1 MLNPGM
7 ILSNR
12 YEIIELIGTGGMSE
26 VYKAKCHVLNRYVA
40 IKVLKPEFSSDVN
53 FVTKFRIEAQSAAGL
68 SHPNIVNVY
77 DVGEDNG
84 IYYIVMEL
92 VEGITLK
99 EYIQEKGRLKSDE
112 AINISIQ
119 IAQGLEVAHQNHTIH
134 RDIKPQNIIVSK
146 NGGIKVTDFGIARAA
161 SSNTM
166 TANAMGSVHYISPEQ
181 ARGGFSDER
190 SDIYSLGITMYE
202 MVTGHVPFEGE
213 NNVAVALMH
222 IQGEMI
228 SPREYYPDIPTSL
241 EKIILKCTQKKAE
254 RRYLTASALIAD
266 LKRVQANPDI
276 DCVVVTPIVPSSPT
290 VEMTSDEMKAIKEGR
305 QMNEPILEEEDL
317 EPEERPENTPIIP
330 PSKFDNLFDDDDDDD
345 DEYDDVNRQPEDDD
359 DSEIDELD
367 PKLKKIIMISSI
379 AIVIIIAILVAM
391 LISKIAGFKLFSGNK
406 ENTSTNDTA
415 ITTTEATESTEDTSS
430 DITDTS
436 EESTDD
442 VTTTE
447 QATIPM
453 INVVGL
459 YKSAAEEELKKAGFT
474 NYSFDTKKDNEVQEG
489 YVISQSV
496 DEGTAVDPDIEIV
509 VTVSE
514 GKEDKEVPD
523 VRKYSDEQATTLL
536 TEAGFTVTHGFEY
549 DDTVEKNYVISQS
562 PEAGEKQPEGSTV
575 KIIVSNG
582 KKIEEVTVPNLV
594 GKSEEKAAELLKKAG
609 LTGNPSHANSDDV
622 KAGKVISQDIDAD
635 TKVEEG
641 STINYVISDGP
652 EVISYSVKFTGAITN
667 AGYDFEAAGNVT
679 VTVSYTIGD
688 ATYKIYSG
696 AAGEESFP
704 LDISDADPIGGL
716 SDDSGTFTVMIT
728 DSEGQDVTS
737 SFNTSGLSASFTKE

>member
-99 EYIQEKGRLKSDE
+99 EYIQKKGRLLPE
-112 AINISIQ
+112 QAIDFSIQ

-222 IQGEMI
+222 IQGEMV

-276 DCVVVTPIVPSSPT
+276 DCVVVPPVVPNSPT
-290 VEMTSDEMKAIKEGR
+290 VEITSDEMKAIKEGR
-305 QMNEPILEEEDL
+305 QMNEAPVVEET
-317 EPEERPENTPIIP
+317 PSSVVERPDITPIIP
-330 PSKFDNLFDDDDDDD
+330 PSKFDNLFDDDDSYG
-345 DEYDDVNRQPEDDD
+345 DEGMTPEDDD
-359 DSEIDELD
+359 DNEIEELD
-367 PKLKKIIMISSI
+367 PKLKKIIMISSV
-379 AIVIIIAILVAM
+379 AVVIIIAILVAI
-391 LISKIAGFKLFSGNK
+391 LILKITSPGGLGGIFSGNNK
-406 ENTSTNDTA
+406 KTENSSEENSGDPTEDGSTD
-415 ITTTEATESTEDTSS
+415 EDTS
-430 DITDTS
+430 DK
-436 EESTDD
+436 
-442 VTTTE
+442 
-447 QATIPM
+447 ATIPM
-453 INVVGL
+453 VNVVGL
-459 YKSAAEEELKKAGFT
+459 YKTAAEEELKKAGFT
-474 NYSFDTKKDNEVQEG
+474 AYTIETATDDKVEEG

-496 DEGTAVDPDIEIV
+496 DEGTAIPADEKIV
-509 VTVSE
+509 ITISE
-514 GKEDKEVPD
+514 GKEDVEVPD
-523 VRKYSDEQATTLL
+523 VRGYSDDQATTLL
-536 TEAGFTVTHGFEY
+536 TEAGFVVTHGYEY
-549 DDTVEKNYVISQS
+549 DDTVEKNKVISQS
-562 PEAGEKQPEGSTV
+562 PEGKTMQKSGSTV
-575 KIIVSNG
+575 KIIISNG
-582 KKIEEVTVPNLV
+582 KEVEEVEVPNLV
-594 GKSEEKAAELLKKAG
+594 GKSESKAADLLENAG
-609 LTGNPSHANSDDV
+609 LSGKVSHANSDEVKKGQVINQDV
-622 KAGKVISQDIDAD
+622 SAGSS
-635 TKVEEG
+635 VEKG
-641 STINYVISDGP
+641 STVGYVISDGP
-652 EVISYSVKFTGAITN
+652 EKVTYSVKFTGSITN
-667 AGYDFEAAGNVT
+667 SGFDFATFGNVT
-679 VTVSYTIGD
+679 VNVTYTVGD
-688 ATYKIYSG
+688 ATYKLYSG
-696 AAGEESFP
+696 AAGEDSFP
-704 LDISDADPIGGL
+704 LDIGSADPIGGL
-716 SDDSGTFTVMIT
+716 SQNSGTFAVTIT
-728 DSEGQDVTS
+728 DSDGIDVTS
-737 SFNTSGLSASFTKE
+737 SFNTSGLSASFSKE

>member
-99 EYIQEKGRLKSDE
+99 EYIQKKGRLLPE
-112 AINISIQ
+112 QAIDFSIQ

-222 IQGEMI
+222 IQGEMV

-276 DCVVVTPIVPSSPT
+276 DCVVVPPVVPNSPT
-290 VEMTSDEMKAIKEGR
+290 VEITSDEMKAIKEGR
-305 QMNEPILEEEDL
+305 QMNEAPVVEET
-317 EPEERPENTPIIP
+317 PSSVVERPDITPIIP

-345 DEYDDVNRQPEDDD
+345 SYGDEGMTPEDDD
-359 DSEIDELD
+359 DNEIEELD
-367 PKLKKIIMISSI
+367 PKLKKIIMISSV
-379 AIVIIIAILVAM
+379 AVVIIIAILVAI
-391 LISKIAGFKLFSGNK
+391 LILKITSPGGLGGIFSGNNK
-406 ENTSTNDTA
+406 KTENSSEENSGDPTEDGSTD
-415 ITTTEATESTEDTSS
+415 EDTS
-430 DITDTS
+430 DK
-436 EESTDD
+436 
-442 VTTTE
+442 
-447 QATIPM
+447 ATIPM
-453 INVVGL
+453 VNVVGL
-459 YKSAAEEELKKAGFT
+459 YKTAAEEELKKAGFT
-474 NYSFDTKKDNEVQEG
+474 AYTIETATDDKVEEG

-496 DEGTAVDPDIEIV
+496 DEGTAIPADEKIV
-509 VTVSE
+509 ITISE
-514 GKEDKEVPD
+514 GKEDVEVPD
-523 VRKYSDEQATTLL
+523 VRGYSDDQATTLL
-536 TEAGFTVTHGFEY
+536 TEAGFVVTHGYEY
-549 DDTVEKNYVISQS
+549 DDTVEKNKVISQS
-562 PEAGEKQPEGSTV
+562 PEGKTMQKSGSTV
-575 KIIVSNG
+575 KIIISNG
-582 KKIEEVTVPNLV
+582 KEVEEVEVPNLV
-594 GKSEEKAAELLKKAG
+594 GKSESKAADLLENAG
-609 LTGNPSHANSDDV
+609 LSGKVSHANSDEVKKGQVINQDV
-622 KAGKVISQDIDAD
+622 SAGSS
-635 TKVEEG
+635 VEKG
-641 STINYVISDGP
+641 STVGYVISDGP
-652 EVISYSVKFTGAITN
+652 EKVTYSVKFTGSITN
-667 AGYDFEAAGNVT
+667 SGFDFATFGNVT
-679 VTVSYTIGD
+679 VNVTYTVGD
-688 ATYKIYSG
+688 ATYKLYSG
-696 AAGEESFP
+696 AAGEDSFP
-704 LDISDADPIGGL
+704 LDIGSADPIGGL
-716 SDDSGTFTVMIT
+716 SQNSGTFAVTIT
-728 DSEGQDVTS
+728 DSDGIDVTS
-737 SFNTSGLSASFTKE
+737 SFNTSGLSASFSRE

>member
-99 EYIQEKGRLKSDE
+99 EYIQKKGRLLPE
-112 AINISIQ
+112 QAIDFSIQ

-222 IQGEMI
+222 IQGEMV

-276 DCVVVTPIVPSSPT
+276 DCVVVPPVVPNSPT
-290 VEMTSDEMKAIKEGR
+290 VEITSDEMKAIKEGR
-305 QMNEPILEEEDL
+305 QMNEAPVVEEI
-317 EPEERPENTPIIP
+317 PSSVVERPDITPIIP

-345 DEYDDVNRQPEDDD
+345 SYGDEGMTPEDDD
-359 DSEIDELD
+359 DNEIEELD
-367 PKLKKIIMISSI
+367 PKLKKIIMISSV
-379 AIVIIIAILVAM
+379 AVVIIIAILVAI
-391 LISKIAGFKLFSGNK
+391 LILKITSPGGLGGIISGNNK
-406 ENTSTNDTA
+406 KTENSSEENSGDPTEDGSTD
-415 ITTTEATESTEDTSS
+415 EDTS
-430 DITDTS
+430 DK
-436 EESTDD
+436 
-442 VTTTE
+442 
-447 QATIPM
+447 ATIPM
-453 INVVGL
+453 VNVVGL
-459 YKSAAEEELKKAGFT
+459 YKTAAEEELKKAGFT
-474 NYSFDTKKDNEVQEG
+474 AYTIETATDDKVEEG

-496 DEGTAVDPDIEIV
+496 DEGTAIPADEKIV
-509 VTVSE
+509 ITISE
-514 GKEDKEVPD
+514 GKEDVEVPD
-523 VRKYSDEQATTLL
+523 VRGYSDDQATTLL
-536 TEAGFTVTHGFEY
+536 TEAGFVVTHGYEY
-549 DDTVEKNYVISQS
+549 DDTVEKNKVISQS
-562 PEAGEKQPEGSTV
+562 PEGKTMQKSGSTV
-575 KIIVSNG
+575 KIIISNG
-582 KKIEEVTVPNLV
+582 KEVEEVEVPNLL
-594 GKSEEKAAELLKKAG
+594 GKSESKAANLLENAG
-609 LTGNPSHANSDDV
+609 LSGKVSHANSDEV
-622 KAGKVISQDIDAD
+622 KKGQVISQDVSAGSS
-635 TKVEEG
+635 VEKG
-641 STINYVISDGP
+641 STVGYVISDGP
-652 EVISYSVKFTGAITN
+652 EKVTYSVKFTGSITN
-667 AGYDFEAAGNVT
+667 SGFDFATFGNVT
-679 VTVSYTIGD
+679 VNVTYTVGD
-688 ATYKIYSG
+688 ATYKLYSG
-696 AAGEESFP
+696 AAGEDSFP
-704 LDISDADPIGGL
+704 LDIGSADPIGGL
-716 SDDSGTFTVMIT
+716 SQNSGTFAVTIT
-728 DSEGQDVTS
+728 DSDGIDVTS
-737 SFNTSGLSASFTKE
+737 SFNTSGLSASFSKE

>member
-99 EYIQEKGRLKSDE
+99 EYIQKKGRLLPE
-112 AINISIQ
+112 QAIDFSIQ

-222 IQGEMI
+222 IQGEMV

-276 DCVVVTPIVPSSPT
+276 DCVVVPPVVPNSPT
-290 VEMTSDEMKAIKEGR
+290 VEITSDEMKAIKEGR
-305 QMNEPILEEEDL
+305 QMNEAPVVEETL
-317 EPEERPENTPIIP
+317 SSVVERPDITPIIP

-345 DEYDDVNRQPEDDD
+345 SYGDEGMTPEDDD
-359 DSEIDELD
+359 DNEIEELD
-367 PKLKKIIMISSI
+367 PKLKKIIMISSV
-379 AIVIIIAILVAM
+379 AVVIIIAILVAI
-391 LISKIAGFKLFSGNK
+391 LILKITSPGGLGGIFSGNNK
-406 ENTSTNDTA
+406 KTENSSEENSGDPTEDGSTD
-415 ITTTEATESTEDTSS
+415 EDTS
-430 DITDTS
+430 DK
-436 EESTDD
+436 
-442 VTTTE
+442 
-447 QATIPM
+447 ATIPM
-453 INVVGL
+453 VNVVGL
-459 YKSAAEEELKKAGFT
+459 YKTAAEEELKKAGFT
-474 NYSFDTKKDNEVQEG
+474 AYTIETATDDKVEEG

-496 DEGTAVDPDIEIV
+496 DEGTAIPADEKIV
-509 VTVSE
+509 ITISE
-514 GKEDKEVPD
+514 GKEDVEVPD
-523 VRKYSDEQATTLL
+523 VRGYSDDQATTLL
-536 TEAGFTVTHGFEY
+536 TEAGFVVTHGYEY
-549 DDTVEKNYVISQS
+549 DDTVEKNKVISQS
-562 PEAGEKQPEGSTV
+562 PEGKTMQKSGSTV
-575 KIIVSNG
+575 KIIISNG
-582 KKIEEVTVPNLV
+582 KEVEEVEVPNLL
-594 GKSEEKAAELLKKAG
+594 GKSESKAANLLENAG
-609 LTGNPSHANSDDV
+609 LSGKVSHANSDEV
-622 KAGKVISQDIDAD
+622 KKGQVISQDVSAGSS
-635 TKVEEG
+635 VEKG
-641 STINYVISDGP
+641 STVGYVISDGP
-652 EVISYSVKFTGAITN
+652 EKVTYSVKFTGSITN
-667 AGYDFEAAGNVT
+667 SGFDFATFGNVT
-679 VTVSYTIGD
+679 VNVTYTVGD
-688 ATYKIYSG
+688 ATYKLYSG
-696 AAGEESFP
+696 AAGEDSFP
-704 LDISDADPIGGL
+704 LDIGSADPIGGL
-716 SDDSGTFTVMIT
+716 SQNSGTFAVTIT
-728 DSEGQDVTS
+728 DSDGIDVTS
-737 SFNTSGLSASFTKE
+737 SFNTSGLSASFSKE

>member
-99 EYIQEKGRLKSDE
+99 EYIQKKGRLLPE
-112 AINISIQ
+112 QAIDFSIQ

-146 NGGIKVTDFGIARAA
+146 KGGIKVTDFGIARAA

-222 IQGEMI
+222 IQGEMV

-276 DCVVVTPIVPSSPT
+276 DCVVVPPVVPNSPT
-290 VEMTSDEMKAIKEGR
+290 VEITSDEMKAIKEGR
-305 QMNEPILEEEDL
+305 QMNEAPVVEET
-317 EPEERPENTPIIP
+317 PSSVVERPDITPIIP

-345 DEYDDVNRQPEDDD
+345 SYGDEGMTPEDDD
-359 DSEIDELD
+359 DNEIEELD
-367 PKLKKIIMISSI
+367 PKLKKIIMISSV
-379 AIVIIIAILVAM
+379 AVVIIIAILVAI
-391 LISKIAGFKLFSGNK
+391 LILKITSPGGLGGIFSGNNK
-406 ENTSTNDTA
+406 KTENSSEENSGDPTEDGSTD
-415 ITTTEATESTEDTSS
+415 EDTS
-430 DITDTS
+430 DK
-436 EESTDD
+436 
-442 VTTTE
+442 
-447 QATIPM
+447 ATIPM
-453 INVVGL
+453 VNVVGL
-459 YKSAAEEELKKAGFT
+459 YKTAAEEELKKAGFT
-474 NYSFDTKKDNEVQEG
+474 AYTIETATDDKVEEG

-496 DEGTAVDPDIEIV
+496 DEGTAIPADEKIV
-509 VTVSE
+509 ITISE
-514 GKEDKEVPD
+514 GKEDVEVPD
-523 VRKYSDEQATTLL
+523 VRGYSDDQATTLL
-536 TEAGFTVTHGFEY
+536 TEAGFVVTHGYEY
-549 DDTVEKNYVISQS
+549 DDTVEKNKVISQS
-562 PEAGEKQPEGSTV
+562 PEGKTMQKSGSTV
-575 KIIVSNG
+575 KIIISNG
-582 KKIEEVTVPNLV
+582 KEVEEVEVPNLL
-594 GKSEEKAAELLKKAG
+594 GKSESKAANLLENAG
-609 LTGNPSHANSDDV
+609 LSGKVSHANSDEV
-622 KAGKVISQDIDAD
+622 KKGQVISQDVSAGSS
-635 TKVEEG
+635 VEKG
-641 STINYVISDGP
+641 STVGYVISDGP
-652 EVISYSVKFTGAITN
+652 EKVTYSVKFTGSITN
-667 AGYDFEAAGNVT
+667 SGFDFATFGNVT
-679 VTVSYTIGD
+679 VNVTYTVGD
-688 ATYKIYSG
+688 ATYKLYSG
-696 AAGEESFP
+696 AAGEDSFP
-704 LDISDADPIGGL
+704 LDIGSADPIGGL
-716 SDDSGTFTVMIT
+716 SQNSGTFAVTIT
-728 DSEGQDVTS
+728 DSDGIDVTS
-737 SFNTSGLSASFTKE
+737 SFNTSGLSASFSKE

>member
-99 EYIQEKGRLKSDE
+99 EYIQKKGRLLPE
-112 AINISIQ
+112 QAIDFSIQ

-222 IQGEMI
+222 IQGEMV

-276 DCVVVTPIVPSSPT
+276 DCVVVPPVVPNSPT
-290 VEMTSDEMKAIKEGR
+290 VEITSDEMKAIKEGR
-305 QMNEPILEEEDL
+305 QMNEAPVVEET
-317 EPEERPENTPIIP
+317 PSSVVERPDITPIIP

-345 DEYDDVNRQPEDDD
+345 SYGDEGMAPEDDD
-359 DSEIDELD
+359 DNEIEELD
-367 PKLKKIIMISSI
+367 PKLKKIIMISSV
-379 AIVIIIAILVAM
+379 AVVIIIAILVAI
-391 LISKIAGFKLFSGNK
+391 LILKITSPGGLGGIFSGNNK
-406 ENTSTNDTA
+406 KTENSSEENSGD
-415 ITTTEATESTEDTSS
+415 STEDGST
-430 DITDTS
+430 DEDTS
-436 EESTDD
+436 DK
-442 VTTTE
+442 
-447 QATIPM
+447 ATIPM
-453 INVVGL
+453 VNVVGL
-459 YKSAAEEELKKAGFT
+459 YKTAAEEELKKAGFT
-474 NYSFDTKKDNEVQEG
+474 AYTIEMATDDKVEEG

-496 DEGTAVDPDIEIV
+496 DEGTAIPADEKIV
-509 VTVSE
+509 ITVSE
-514 GKEDKEVPD
+514 GKEDVEVPN
-523 VRKYSDEQATTLL
+523 VTGYSDDQATTLL
-536 TEAGFTVTHGFEY
+536 TEAGFVVTHGYEY
-549 DDTVEKNYVISQS
+549 DDTVEKNKVISQS
-562 PEAGEKQPEGSTV
+562 PEGKTMQKSGSTV
-575 KIIVSNG
+575 KIIISNG
-582 KKIEEVTVPNLV
+582 KEVEEVEVPNLV
-594 GKSEEKAAELLKKAG
+594 GKSESKAAELLEKAG
-609 LTGNPSHANSDDV
+609 LSGKVSHANSDEV
-622 KAGKVISQDIDAD
+622 KKGQVISQDVSAGSS
-635 TKVEEG
+635 VEKG
-641 STINYVISDGP
+641 STVGYVISDGP
-652 EVISYSVKFTGAITN
+652 EKVTYSVKFTGSITN
-667 AGYDFEAAGNVT
+667 SGFDFATFGNVT
-679 VTVSYTIGD
+679 VNVTYTVGD
-688 ATYKIYSG
+688 ATYKLYSG
-696 AAGEESFP
+696 AAGEDSFP
-704 LDISDADPIGGL
+704 LDIGSADPIGGL
-716 SDDSGTFTVMIT
+716 SQNSGTFAVTIT
-728 DSEGQDVTS
+728 DSDGIDVTS
-737 SFNTSGLSASFTKE
+737 SFNTSGLSASFSKE

>member
-99 EYIQEKGRLKSDE
+99 EYIQKKGRLLPE
-112 AINISIQ
+112 QAIDFSIQ

-222 IQGEMI
+222 IQGEMV

-276 DCVVVTPIVPSSPT
+276 DCVVVPPVVPNSPT
-290 VEMTSDEMKAIKEGR
+290 VEITSDEMKAIKEGR
-305 QMNEPILEEEDL
+305 QMNEAPVVEET
-317 EPEERPENTPIIP
+317 PSSVVERPDITPIIP

-345 DEYDDVNRQPEDDD
+345 SYGDEGMTPEDDD
-359 DSEIDELD
+359 DNEIEELD
-367 PKLKKIIMISSI
+367 PKLKKIIMISSV
-379 AIVIIIAILVAM
+379 AVVIIIAILVAI
-391 LISKIAGFKLFSGNK
+391 LILKITSPGGLGGIFSGNNK
-406 ENTSTNDTA
+406 KTENSSEENSGDPTEDGSTD
-415 ITTTEATESTEDTSS
+415 EDTS
-430 DITDTS
+430 DK
-436 EESTDD
+436 
-442 VTTTE
+442 
-447 QATIPM
+447 ATIPM
-453 INVVGL
+453 VNVVGL
-459 YKSAAEEELKKAGFT
+459 YKTAAEEELKKAGFT
-474 NYSFDTKKDNEVQEG
+474 AYTIETATDDKVEEG

-496 DEGTAVDPDIEIV
+496 DEGTAIPADEKIV
-509 VTVSE
+509 ITISE
-514 GKEDKEVPD
+514 GKEDVEVPD
-523 VRKYSDEQATTLL
+523 VRGYSDDQATTLL
-536 TEAGFTVTHGFEY
+536 TEAGFVVTHGYEY
-549 DDTVEKNYVISQS
+549 DDTVEKNKVISQS
-562 PEAGEKQPEGSTV
+562 PEGKTMQKSGSTV
-575 KIIVSNG
+575 KIIISNG
-582 KKIEEVTVPNLV
+582 KEVEEVEVPNLV
-594 GKSEEKAAELLKKAG
+594 GKSESKAADLLENAG
-609 LTGNPSHANSDDV
+609 LSGKVSHANSDEVKKGQVINQDV
-622 KAGKVISQDIDAD
+622 SAGSS
-635 TKVEEG
+635 VEKG
-641 STINYVISDGP
+641 STVGYLISDGP
-652 EVISYSVKFTGAITN
+652 EKVTYSVKFTGSITN
-667 AGYDFEAAGNVT
+667 SGFDFATFGNVT
-679 VTVSYTIGD
+679 VNVTYTVGD
-688 ATYKIYSG
+688 ASYKLYSG
-696 AAGEESFP
+696 AAGEDSFP
-704 LDISDADPIGGL
+704 LDIGSADPIGGL
-716 SDDSGTFTVMIT
+716 SQNSGTFAVTIT
-728 DSEGQDVTS
+728 DSDGIDVTS
-737 SFNTSGLSASFTKE
+737 SFNTSGLSASFSKE

>member
-99 EYIQEKGRLKSDE
+99 EYIQKKGRLLPE
-112 AINISIQ
+112 QAIDFSIQ

-222 IQGEMI
+222 IQGEMV

-276 DCVVVTPIVPSSPT
+276 DCVVVPPVVPNSPT
-290 VEMTSDEMKAIKEGR
+290 VEITSDEMKAIKEGR
-305 QMNEPILEEEDL
+305 QMNEAPVVEET
-317 EPEERPENTPIIP
+317 PSSVVERPDITPIIP

-345 DEYDDVNRQPEDDD
+345 SYGDEGMTPEDDD
-359 DSEIDELD
+359 DNEIEELD
-367 PKLKKIIMISSI
+367 PKLKKIIMISSV
-379 AIVIIIAILVAM
+379 AVVIIIAILVAI
-391 LISKIAGFKLFSGNK
+391 LILKITSPGGLGGIFSGNNK
-406 ENTSTNDTA
+406 KTENSSEENSGDPTEDGSTD
-415 ITTTEATESTEDTSS
+415 EDTS
-430 DITDTS
+430 DK
-436 EESTDD
+436 
-442 VTTTE
+442 
-447 QATIPM
+447 ATIPM
-453 INVVGL
+453 VNVVGL
-459 YKSAAEEELKKAGFT
+459 YKTAAEEELKKAGFT
-474 NYSFDTKKDNEVQEG
+474 AYTIETATDDKVEEG

-496 DEGTAVDPDIEIV
+496 DEGTAIPADEKIV
-509 VTVSE
+509 ITISE
-514 GKEDKEVPD
+514 GKEDVEVPD
-523 VRKYSDEQATTLL
+523 VRGYSDDQATTLL
-536 TEAGFTVTHGFEY
+536 TEAGFVVTHGYEY
-549 DDTVEKNYVISQS
+549 DDTVEKNKVISQS
-562 PEAGEKQPEGSTV
+562 PEGKTMQKSGSTV
-575 KIIVSNG
+575 KIIISNG
-582 KKIEEVTVPNLV
+582 KEVEEVEVPNLV
-594 GKSEEKAAELLKKAG
+594 GKSESKAADLLENAG
-609 LTGNPSHANSDDV
+609 LSGKVSHANSDEV
-622 KAGKVISQDIDAD
+622 KKGQVISQDVSAGSS
-635 TKVEEG
+635 VEKG
-641 STINYVISDGP
+641 STVGYVISDGP
-652 EVISYSVKFTGAITN
+652 EKVTYSVKFTGSITN
-667 AGYDFEAAGNVT
+667 SGFDFATFGNVT
-679 VTVSYTIGD
+679 VNVTYTVGD
-688 ATYKIYSG
+688 ATYKLYSG
-696 AAGEESFP
+696 AAGEDSFP
-704 LDISDADPIGGL
+704 LDIGSADPIGGL
-716 SDDSGTFTVMIT
+716 SQNSGTFAVTIT
-728 DSEGQDVTS
+728 DSDGIDVTS
-737 SFNTSGLSASFTKE
+737 SFNTSGLSASFSKE

>member
-99 EYIQEKGRLKSDE
+99 EYIQKKGRLLPE
-112 AINISIQ
+112 QAIDFSIQ

-222 IQGEMI
+222 IQGEMV

-276 DCVVVTPIVPSSPT
+276 DCVVVPPVVPNSPT
-290 VEMTSDEMKAIKEGR
+290 VEITSDEMKAIKEGR
-305 QMNEPILEEEDL
+305 QMNEAPVVEET
-317 EPEERPENTPIIP
+317 PSSVVERPDITPIIP

-345 DEYDDVNRQPEDDD
+345 SYGDEGMAPEDDD
-359 DSEIDELD
+359 DNEIEELD
-367 PKLKKIIMISSI
+367 PKLKKIIMISSV
-379 AIVIIIAILVAM
+379 AVVIIIAILVAI
-391 LISKIAGFKLFSGNK
+391 LILKITSPGGLGGIFSGNNK
-406 ENTSTNDTA
+406 KTENSSEENSGD
-415 ITTTEATESTEDTSS
+415 STEDGST
-430 DITDTS
+430 DEDTS
-436 EESTDD
+436 DK
-442 VTTTE
+442 
-447 QATIPM
+447 ATIPM
-453 INVVGL
+453 VNVVGL
-459 YKSAAEEELKKAGFT
+459 YKTAAEEELKKAGFT
-474 NYSFDTKKDNEVQEG
+474 AYTIETATDDKVEEG

-496 DEGTAVDPDIEIV
+496 DEGTAIPADEKIV
-509 VTVSE
+509 ITVSE
-514 GKEDKEVPD
+514 GKEDVEVPA
-523 VRKYSDEQATTLL
+523 VTGYSDDQATTLL
-536 TEAGFTVTHGFEY
+536 TEAGFVVTHGYEY
-549 DDTVEKNYVISQS
+549 DDTVEKNKVISQS
-562 PEAGEKQPEGSTV
+562 PEGKTMQKSGSTV
-575 KIIVSNG
+575 KIIISNG
-582 KKIEEVTVPNLV
+582 KEVEEVEVPNLV
-594 GKSEEKAAELLKKAG
+594 GKSESKAAKLLENAG
-609 LTGNPSHANSDDV
+609 LSGKVSHANSDEV
-622 KAGKVISQDIDAD
+622 KKGQVISQDVSAGSS
-635 TKVEEG
+635 VEKG
-641 STINYVISDGP
+641 STVGYVISDGP
-652 EVISYSVKFTGAITN
+652 EKVTYSVKFTGSITN
-667 AGYDFEAAGNVT
+667 SGFDFATFGNVT
-679 VTVSYTIGD
+679 VNVTYTVGD
-688 ATYKIYSG
+688 ATYKLYSG
-696 AAGEESFP
+696 AAGEDSFP
-704 LDISDADPIGGL
+704 LDIGSADPIGGL
-716 SDDSGTFTVMIT
+716 SQNSGTFAVTIT
-728 DSEGQDVTS
+728 DSDGIDVTS
-737 SFNTSGLSASFTKE
+737 SFNTSGLSASFSKE

>member
-99 EYIQEKGRLKSDE
+99 EYIQKKGRLLPE
-112 AINISIQ
+112 QAIDFSIQ

-222 IQGEMI
+222 IQGEMV

-276 DCVVVTPIVPSSPT
+276 DCVVVPPVVPNSPT
-290 VEMTSDEMKAIKEGR
+290 VEITSDEMKAIKEGR
-305 QMNEPILEEEDL
+305 QMNEAPVVEET
-317 EPEERPENTPIIP
+317 PSSVVERPDITPIIP

-345 DEYDDVNRQPEDDD
+345 SYGDEGMTPEDDD
-359 DSEIDELD
+359 DNEIEELD
-367 PKLKKIIMISSI
+367 PKLKKIIMISSV
-379 AIVIIIAILVAM
+379 AVVIIIAILVAI
-391 LISKIAGFKLFSGNK
+391 LILKITSPGGLGGIFSGNNK
-406 ENTSTNDTA
+406 KTENSSEENSGDPTEDGSTD
-415 ITTTEATESTEDTSS
+415 EDTS
-430 DITDTS
+430 DK
-436 EESTDD
+436 
-442 VTTTE
+442 
-447 QATIPM
+447 ATIPM
-453 INVVGL
+453 VNVVGL
-459 YKSAAEEELKKAGFT
+459 YKTAAEEELKKAGFT
-474 NYSFDTKKDNEVQEG
+474 AYTIETATDDKVEEG

-496 DEGTAVDPDIEIV
+496 DEGTAIPADEKIV
-509 VTVSE
+509 ITISE
-514 GKEDKEVPD
+514 GKEDVEVPD
-523 VRKYSDEQATTLL
+523 VRGYSDDQATTLL
-536 TEAGFTVTHGFEY
+536 TEAGFVVTHGYEY
-549 DDTVEKNYVISQS
+549 DDTVEKNKVISQS
-562 PEAGEKQPEGSTV
+562 PEGKTMQKSGSTV
-575 KIIVSNG
+575 KIIISNG
-582 KKIEEVTVPNLV
+582 KEVEEVEVPNLL
-594 GKSEEKAAELLKKAG
+594 GKSESKAANLLENAG
-609 LTGNPSHANSDDV
+609 LSGKVSHANSDEV
-622 KAGKVISQDIDAD
+622 KKGQVISQDVSAGSS
-635 TKVEEG
+635 VEKG
-641 STINYVISDGP
+641 STVGYVISDGP
-652 EVISYSVKFTGAITN
+652 EKVTYSVKFTGSITN
-667 AGYDFEAAGNVT
+667 SGFDFATFGNVT
-679 VTVSYTIGD
+679 VNVTYTVGD
-688 ATYKIYSG
+688 ATYKLYSG
-696 AAGEESFP
+696 AAGEDSFP
-704 LDISDADPIGGL
+704 LDIGSADPIGGL
-716 SDDSGTFTVMIT
+716 SQNSGTFAVTIT
-728 DSEGQDVTS
+728 DSDGIDVTS
-737 SFNTSGLSASFTKE
+737 SFNTSGLSASFSKE

>member
-99 EYIQEKGRLKSDE
+99 EYIQKKGRLLPE
-112 AINISIQ
+112 QAIDFSIQ

-222 IQGEMI
+222 IQGEMV

-276 DCVVVTPIVPSSPT
+276 DCVVVPPVVPNSPT
-290 VEMTSDEMKAIKEGR
+290 VEITSDEMKAIKEGR
-305 QMNEPILEEEDL
+305 QMNEAPVVEET
-317 EPEERPENTPIIP
+317 PSSVVERPDITPIIP
-330 PSKFDNLFDDDDDDD
+330 PSKFDNLFDDDDDSYG
-345 DEYDDVNRQPEDDD
+345 DEGMTPEDDD
-359 DSEIDELD
+359 DNEIEELD
-367 PKLKKIIMISSI
+367 PKLKKIIMISSV
-379 AIVIIIAILVAM
+379 AVVIIIAILVAI
-391 LISKIAGFKLFSGNK
+391 LILKITSPGGLGGIFSGNNK
-406 ENTSTNDTA
+406 KTENSSEENSGDPTEDGSTD
-415 ITTTEATESTEDTSS
+415 EDTS
-430 DITDTS
+430 DK
-436 EESTDD
+436 
-442 VTTTE
+442 
-447 QATIPM
+447 ATIPM
-453 INVVGL
+453 VNVVGL
-459 YKSAAEEELKKAGFT
+459 YKTAAEEELKKAGFT
-474 NYSFDTKKDNEVQEG
+474 AYTIETATDDKVEEG

-496 DEGTAVDPDIEIV
+496 DEGTAIPADEKIV
-509 VTVSE
+509 ITISE
-514 GKEDKEVPD
+514 GKEDVEVPD
-523 VRKYSDEQATTLL
+523 VRGYSDDQATTLL
-536 TEAGFTVTHGFEY
+536 TEAGFVVTHGYEY
-549 DDTVEKNYVISQS
+549 DDTVEKNKVISQS
-562 PEAGEKQPEGSTV
+562 PEGKTMQKSGSTV
-575 KIIVSNG
+575 KIIISNG
-582 KKIEEVTVPNLV
+582 KEVEEVEVPNLV
-594 GKSEEKAAELLKKAG
+594 GKSESKAADLLENAG
-609 LTGNPSHANSDDV
+609 LSGKVSHANSDEVKKGQVINQDV
-622 KAGKVISQDIDAD
+622 SAGSS
-635 TKVEEG
+635 VEKG
-641 STINYVISDGP
+641 STVGYVISDGP
-652 EVISYSVKFTGAITN
+652 EKVTYSVKFTGSITN
-667 AGYDFEAAGNVT
+667 SGFDFATFGNVT
-679 VTVSYTIGD
+679 VNVTYTVGD
-688 ATYKIYSG
+688 ATYKLYSG
-696 AAGEESFP
+696 AAGEDSFP
-704 LDISDADPIGGL
+704 LDIGSADPIGGL
-716 SDDSGTFTVMIT
+716 SQNSGTFAVTIT
-728 DSEGQDVTS
+728 DSDGIDVTS
-737 SFNTSGLSASFTKE
+737 SFNTSGLSASFSKE

>member
-12 YEIIELIGTGGMSE
+12 YEIMELIGTGGMSE

-99 EYIQEKGRLKSDE
+99 EYIQKKGRLLPE
-112 AINISIQ
+112 QAIDFSIQ

-222 IQGEMI
+222 IQGEMV

-276 DCVVVTPIVPSSPT
+276 DCVVVPPVVPNSPT
-290 VEMTSDEMKAIKEGR
+290 VEITSDEMKAIKEGR
-305 QMNEPILEEEDL
+305 QMNEAPVVEET
-317 EPEERPENTPIIP
+317 PSSVVERPDITPIIP

-345 DEYDDVNRQPEDDD
+345 SYGDEGMTPEDDD
-359 DSEIDELD
+359 DNEIEELD
-367 PKLKKIIMISSI
+367 PKLKKIIMISSV
-379 AIVIIIAILVAM
+379 AVVIIIAILVAI
-391 LISKIAGFKLFSGNK
+391 LILKITSPGGLGGIFSGNNK
-406 ENTSTNDTA
+406 KTENSSEENSGDPTEDGSTD
-415 ITTTEATESTEDTSS
+415 EDTS
-430 DITDTS
+430 DK
-436 EESTDD
+436 
-442 VTTTE
+442 
-447 QATIPM
+447 ATIPM
-453 INVVGL
+453 VNVVGL
-459 YKSAAEEELKKAGFT
+459 YKTAAEEELKKAGFT
-474 NYSFDTKKDNEVQEG
+474 AYTIETATDDKVEEG

-496 DEGTAVDPDIEIV
+496 DEGTAIPADEKIV
-509 VTVSE
+509 ITISE
-514 GKEDKEVPD
+514 GKEDVEVPD
-523 VRKYSDEQATTLL
+523 VRGYSDDQATTLL
-536 TEAGFTVTHGFEY
+536 TEAGFVVTHGYEY
-549 DDTVEKNYVISQS
+549 DDTVEKNKVISQS
-562 PEAGEKQPEGSTV
+562 PEGKTMQKSGSTV
-575 KIIVSNG
+575 KIIISNG
-582 KKIEEVTVPNLV
+582 KEVEEVEVPNLV
-594 GKSEEKAAELLKKAG
+594 GKSESKAADLLENAG
-609 LTGNPSHANSDDV
+609 LSGKVSHANSDEVKKGQVINQDV
-622 KAGKVISQDIDAD
+622 SAGSS
-635 TKVEEG
+635 VEKG
-641 STINYVISDGP
+641 STVGYVISDGP
-652 EVISYSVKFTGAITN
+652 EKVTYSVKFTGSITN
-667 AGYDFEAAGNVT
+667 SGFDFATFGNVT
-679 VTVSYTIGD
+679 VNVTYTVGD
-688 ATYKIYSG
+688 ATYKLYSG
-696 AAGEESFP
+696 AAGEDSFP
-704 LDISDADPIGGL
+704 LDIGSADPIGGL
-716 SDDSGTFTVMIT
+716 SQNSGTFAVTIT
-728 DSEGQDVTS
+728 DSDGIDVTS
-737 SFNTSGLSASFTKE
+737 SFNTSGLSASFSKE

>member
-99 EYIQEKGRLKSDE
+99 EYIQKKGRLLPE
-112 AINISIQ
+112 QAIDFSIQ

-222 IQGEMI
+222 IQGEMV

-276 DCVVVTPIVPSSPT
+276 DCVVVPPVVPNSPT
-290 VEMTSDEMKAIKEGR
+290 VEITSDEMKAIKEGR
-305 QMNEPILEEEDL
+305 QMNEAPVVEET
-317 EPEERPENTPIIP
+317 PSSVVERPDITPIIP

-345 DEYDDVNRQPEDDD
+345 SYGDEGMTPEDDD
-359 DSEIDELD
+359 DNEIEELD
-367 PKLKKIIMISSI
+367 PKLKKIIMISSV
-379 AIVIIIAILVAM
+379 AVVIIIAILVAI
-391 LISKIAGFKLFSGNK
+391 LILKITSPGGLGGIFSGNNK
-406 ENTSTNDTA
+406 KTENSSEENSGDPTEDGSTD
-415 ITTTEATESTEDTSS
+415 EDTS
-430 DITDTS
+430 DK
-436 EESTDD
+436 
-442 VTTTE
+442 
-447 QATIPM
+447 ATIPM
-453 INVVGL
+453 ANVVGL
-459 YKSAAEEELKKAGFT
+459 YKTAAEEELKKAGFT
-474 NYSFDTKKDNEVQEG
+474 AYTIETATDDKVEEG

-496 DEGTAVDPDIEIV
+496 DEGTAIPADEKIV
-509 VTVSE
+509 ITISE
-514 GKEDKEVPD
+514 GKEDVEVPD
-523 VRKYSDEQATTLL
+523 VRGYSDDQATTLL
-536 TEAGFTVTHGFEY
+536 TEAGFVVTHGYEY
-549 DDTVEKNYVISQS
+549 DDTVEKNKVISQS
-562 PEAGEKQPEGSTV
+562 PEGKTMQKSGSTV
-575 KIIVSNG
+575 KIIISNG
-582 KKIEEVTVPNLV
+582 KEVEEVEVPNLV
-594 GKSEEKAAELLKKAG
+594 GKSESKAADLLENAG
-609 LTGNPSHANSDDV
+609 LSGKVSHANSDEVKKGQVINQDV
-622 KAGKVISQDIDAD
+622 SAGSS
-635 TKVEEG
+635 VEKG
-641 STINYVISDGP
+641 STVGYVISDGP
-652 EVISYSVKFTGAITN
+652 EKVTYSVKFTGSITN
-667 AGYDFEAAGNVT
+667 SGFDFATFGNVT
-679 VTVSYTIGD
+679 VNVTYTVGD
-688 ATYKIYSG
+688 ATYKLYSG
-696 AAGEESFP
+696 AAGEDSFP
-704 LDISDADPIGGL
+704 LDIGSADPIGGL
-716 SDDSGTFTVMIT
+716 SQNSGTFAVTIT
-728 DSEGQDVTS
+728 DSDGIDVTS
-737 SFNTSGLSASFTKE
+737 SFNTSGLSASFSKE

>member
-12 YEIIELIGTGGMSE
+12 YEIIELIGAGGMSE

-99 EYIQEKGRLKSDE
+99 EYIQKKGRLLPE
-112 AINISIQ
+112 QAIDFSIQ

-222 IQGEMI
+222 IQGEMV

-276 DCVVVTPIVPSSPT
+276 DCVVVPPVVPNSPT
-290 VEMTSDEMKAIKEGR
+290 VEITSDEMKAIKEGR
-305 QMNEPILEEEDL
+305 QMNEAPVVEET
-317 EPEERPENTPIIP
+317 PSSVVERPDITPIIP

-345 DEYDDVNRQPEDDD
+345 SYGDEGMTPEDDD
-359 DSEIDELD
+359 DNEIEELD
-367 PKLKKIIMISSI
+367 PKLKKIIMISSV
-379 AIVIIIAILVAM
+379 AVVIIIAILVAI
-391 LISKIAGFKLFSGNK
+391 LILKITSPGGLGGIFSGNNK
-406 ENTSTNDTA
+406 KTENSSEENSGDPTEDGSTD
-415 ITTTEATESTEDTSS
+415 EDTS
-430 DITDTS
+430 DK
-436 EESTDD
+436 
-442 VTTTE
+442 
-447 QATIPM
+447 ATIPM
-453 INVVGL
+453 VNVVGL
-459 YKSAAEEELKKAGFT
+459 YKTAAEEELKKAGFT
-474 NYSFDTKKDNEVQEG
+474 AYTIETATDDKVEEG

-496 DEGTAVDPDIEIV
+496 DEGTAIPADEKIV
-509 VTVSE
+509 ITISE
-514 GKEDKEVPD
+514 GKEDVEVPD
-523 VRKYSDEQATTLL
+523 VRGYSDDQATTLL
-536 TEAGFTVTHGFEY
+536 TEAGFVVTHGYEY
-549 DDTVEKNYVISQS
+549 DDTVEKNKVISQS
-562 PEAGEKQPEGSTV
+562 PEGKTMQKSGSTV
-575 KIIVSNG
+575 KIIISNG
-582 KKIEEVTVPNLV
+582 KEVEEVEVPNLL
-594 GKSEEKAAELLKKAG
+594 GKSESKAANLLENAG
-609 LTGNPSHANSDDV
+609 LSGKVSHANSDEV
-622 KAGKVISQDIDAD
+622 KKGQVISQDVSAGSS
-635 TKVEEG
+635 VEKG
-641 STINYVISDGP
+641 STVGYVISDGP
-652 EVISYSVKFTGAITN
+652 EKVTYSVKFTGSITN
-667 AGYDFEAAGNVT
+667 SGFDFATFGNVT
-679 VTVSYTIGD
+679 VNVTYTVGD
-688 ATYKIYSG
+688 ATYKLYSG
-696 AAGEESFP
+696 AAGEDSFP
-704 LDISDADPIGGL
+704 LDIGSADPIGGL
-716 SDDSGTFTVMIT
+716 SQNSGTFAVTIT
-728 DSEGQDVTS
+728 DSDGIDVTS
-737 SFNTSGLSASFTKE
+737 SFNTSGLSASFSKE

>member
-99 EYIQEKGRLKSDE
+99 EYIQKKGRLLPE
-112 AINISIQ
+112 QAIDFSIQ

-222 IQGEMI
+222 IQGEMV

-276 DCVVVTPIVPSSPT
+276 DCVVVPPVVPNSPT
-290 VEMTSDEMKAIKEGR
+290 VEITSDEMKAIKEGR
-305 QMNEPILEEEDL
+305 QMNEAPVVEKT
-317 EPEERPENTPIIP
+317 PSSVVERPDITPIIP

-345 DEYDDVNRQPEDDD
+345 SYGDEGMTPEDDD
-359 DSEIDELD
+359 DNEIEELD
-367 PKLKKIIMISSI
+367 PKLKKIIMISSV
-379 AIVIIIAILVAM
+379 AVVIIIAILVAI
-391 LISKIAGFKLFSGNK
+391 LILKITSPGGLGGIFSGNNK
-406 ENTSTNDTA
+406 KTENSSEENSGDPTEDGSTD
-415 ITTTEATESTEDTSS
+415 EDTS
-430 DITDTS
+430 DK
-436 EESTDD
+436 
-442 VTTTE
+442 
-447 QATIPM
+447 ATIPM
-453 INVVGL
+453 VNVVGL
-459 YKSAAEEELKKAGFT
+459 YKTAAEEELKKAGFT
-474 NYSFDTKKDNEVQEG
+474 AYTIETATDDKVEEG

-496 DEGTAVDPDIEIV
+496 DEGTAIPADEKIV
-509 VTVSE
+509 ITISE
-514 GKEDKEVPD
+514 GKEDVEVPD
-523 VRKYSDEQATTLL
+523 VRGYSDDQATTLL
-536 TEAGFTVTHGFEY
+536 TEAGFVVTHGYEY
-549 DDTVEKNYVISQS
+549 DDTVEKNKVISQS
-562 PEAGEKQPEGSTV
+562 PEGKTMQKSGSTV
-575 KIIVSNG
+575 KIIISNG
-582 KKIEEVTVPNLV
+582 KEVEEVEVPNLV
-594 GKSEEKAAELLKKAG
+594 GKSESKAADLLENAG
-609 LTGNPSHANSDDV
+609 LSGKVSHANSDEV
-622 KAGKVISQDIDAD
+622 KKGQVISQDVLAGSS
-635 TKVEEG
+635 VEKG
-641 STINYVISDGP
+641 STVGYVISDGP
-652 EVISYSVKFTGAITN
+652 EKVTYSVKFTGSITN
-667 AGYDFEAAGNVT
+667 SGFDFATFGNVT
-679 VTVSYTIGD
+679 VNVTYTVGD
-688 ATYKIYSG
+688 ATYKLYSG
-696 AAGEESFP
+696 AAGEDSFP
-704 LDISDADPIGGL
+704 LDIGSADPIGGL
-716 SDDSGTFTVMIT
+716 SQNSGTFAVTIT
-728 DSEGQDVTS
+728 DSDGIDVTS
-737 SFNTSGLSASFTKE
+737 SFNTSGLSASFSKE

>member
-99 EYIQEKGRLKSDE
+99 EYIQKKGRLLPE
-112 AINISIQ
+112 QAIDFSIQ

-222 IQGEMI
+222 IQGEMV

-276 DCVVVTPIVPSSPT
+276 DCVVVPPVVPNSPT
-290 VEMTSDEMKAIKEGR
+290 VEITSDEMKAIKEGR
-305 QMNEPILEEEDL
+305 QMNEAPVVEET
-317 EPEERPENTPIIP
+317 PSSVVERPDITPIIP

-345 DEYDDVNRQPEDDD
+345 SYGDEGMTPEDDD
-359 DSEIDELD
+359 DNEIEELD
-367 PKLKKIIMISSI
+367 PKLKKIIMISSV
-379 AIVIIIAILVAM
+379 AVVIIIAILVAI
-391 LISKIAGFKLFSGNK
+391 LILKITSPGGLGGIFSGNNK
-406 ENTSTNDTA
+406 KTENSSEENSGDPTEDGSTD
-415 ITTTEATESTEDTSS
+415 EDTS
-430 DITDTS
+430 DK
-436 EESTDD
+436 
-442 VTTTE
+442 
-447 QATIPM
+447 ATIPM
-453 INVVGL
+453 VNVVGL
-459 YKSAAEEELKKAGFT
+459 YKTAAEEELKKAGFT
-474 NYSFDTKKDNEVQEG
+474 AYTIETATDDKVEEG

-496 DEGTAVDPDIEIV
+496 DEGTAIPADEKIV
-509 VTVSE
+509 ITISE
-514 GKEDKEVPD
+514 GKEDVEVPD
-523 VRKYSDEQATTLL
+523 VRGYSDDQATTLL
-536 TEAGFTVTHGFEY
+536 TEAGFVVTHGYEY
-549 DDTVEKNYVISQS
+549 DDTVEKNKVISQS
-562 PEAGEKQPEGSTV
+562 PEGKTMQKSGSTV
-575 KIIVSNG
+575 KIIISNG
-582 KKIEEVTVPNLV
+582 KEVEEVEVPNLL
-594 GKSEEKAAELLKKAG
+594 GKSESKAANLLENAG
-609 LTGNPSHANSDDV
+609 LSGKVSHANSDEV
-622 KAGKVISQDIDAD
+622 KKGQVISQDVSAGSS
-635 TKVEEG
+635 VEKG
-641 STINYVISDGP
+641 STVGYVISYGP
-652 EVISYSVKFTGAITN
+652 EKVTYSVKFTGSITN
-667 AGYDFEAAGNVT
+667 SGFDFATFGNVT
-679 VTVSYTIGD
+679 VNVTYTVGD
-688 ATYKIYSG
+688 ATYKLYSG
-696 AAGEESFP
+696 AAGEDSFP
-704 LDISDADPIGGL
+704 LDIGSADPIGGL
-716 SDDSGTFTVMIT
+716 SQNSGTFAVTIT
-728 DSEGQDVTS
+728 DSDGIDVTS
-737 SFNTSGLSASFTKE
+737 SFNTSGLSASFSKE

>member
-12 YEIIELIGTGGMSE
+12 YEIIELIGIGGMSE

-99 EYIQEKGRLKSDE
+99 EYIQKKGRLLPE
-112 AINISIQ
+112 QAIDFSIQ

-222 IQGEMI
+222 IQGEMV

-276 DCVVVTPIVPSSPT
+276 DCVVVPPVVPNSPT
-290 VEMTSDEMKAIKEGR
+290 VEITSDEMKAIKEGR
-305 QMNEPILEEEDL
+305 QMNEAPVVEET
-317 EPEERPENTPIIP
+317 PSSVVERPDITPIIP

-345 DEYDDVNRQPEDDD
+345 SYGDEGMTPEDDD
-359 DSEIDELD
+359 DNEIEELD
-367 PKLKKIIMISSI
+367 PKLKKIIMISSV
-379 AIVIIIAILVAM
+379 AVVIIIAILVAI
-391 LISKIAGFKLFSGNK
+391 LILKITSPGGLGGIFSGNNK
-406 ENTSTNDTA
+406 KTENSSEENSGD
-415 ITTTEATESTEDTSS
+415 STEDGST
-430 DITDTS
+430 DEDTS
-436 EESTDD
+436 DK
-442 VTTTE
+442 
-447 QATIPM
+447 ATIPM
-453 INVVGL
+453 VNVVGL
-459 YKSAAEEELKKAGFT
+459 YKTAAEEELKKAGFT
-474 NYSFDTKKDNEVQEG
+474 AYTIETATDDKVEEG

-496 DEGTAVDPDIEIV
+496 DEGTAIPADEKIV
-509 VTVSE
+509 ITISE
-514 GKEDKEVPD
+514 GKEDVEVPN
-523 VRKYSDEQATTLL
+523 VTGYSDDQATTLL
-536 TEAGFTVTHGFEY
+536 TEAGFVVTHGYEY
-549 DDTVEKNYVISQS
+549 DDTVEKNKVISQS
-562 PEAGEKQPEGSTV
+562 PEGKTMQKSGSTV
-575 KIIVSNG
+575 KIIISNG
-582 KKIEEVTVPNLV
+582 KEVEEVEVPKLV
-594 GKSEEKAAELLKKAG
+594 GKSESKAANLLENAG
-609 LTGNPSHANSDDV
+609 LSGKVSHANSDEV
-622 KAGKVISQDIDAD
+622 KKGRVISQDVSAGSSV
-635 TKVEEG
+635 KKG
-641 STINYVISDGP
+641 STVGYVISDGP
-652 EVISYSVKFTGAITN
+652 EKVTYSVKFTGSITN
-667 AGYDFEAAGNVT
+667 SGFDFATFGNVT
-679 VTVSYTIGD
+679 VNVTYTVGD
-688 ATYKIYSG
+688 ATYKLYSG
-696 AAGEESFP
+696 AAGEDSFP
-704 LDISDADPIGGL
+704 LDIGSADPIGGL
-716 SDDSGTFTVMIT
+716 SQNSGTFAVTIT
-728 DSEGQDVTS
+728 DSDGIDVTS
-737 SFNTSGLSASFTKE
+737 SFNTSGLSASFSKE

>member
-99 EYIQEKGRLKSDE
+99 EYIQKKGRLLPE
-112 AINISIQ
+112 QAIDFSIQ

-222 IQGEMI
+222 IQGEMV

-276 DCVVVTPIVPSSPT
+276 DCVVVPPVVPNSPT
-290 VEMTSDEMKAIKEGR
+290 VEITSDEMKAIKEGR
-305 QMNEPILEEEDL
+305 QMNEAPVVEET
-317 EPEERPENTPIIP
+317 PSSVVERPDITPIIP

-345 DEYDDVNRQPEDDD
+345 SYGDEGMTPEDDD
-359 DSEIDELD
+359 DNEIEELD
-367 PKLKKIIMISSI
+367 PKLKKIIMISSV
-379 AIVIIIAILVAM
+379 AVVIIIAILVAI
-391 LISKIAGFKLFSGNK
+391 LILKITSPGGLGGIFSGNNK
-406 ENTSTNDTA
+406 KTENSSEENSGDPTEDGSTD
-415 ITTTEATESTEDTSS
+415 EDTS
-430 DITDTS
+430 DK
-436 EESTDD
+436 
-442 VTTTE
+442 
-447 QATIPM
+447 ATIPM
-453 INVVGL
+453 VNVVGL
-459 YKSAAEEELKKAGFT
+459 YKTAAEEELKKAGFT
-474 NYSFDTKKDNEVQEG
+474 AYTIETATDDKVEEG

-496 DEGTAVDPDIEIV
+496 DEGTAIPADEKIV
-509 VTVSE
+509 ITISE
-514 GKEDKEVPD
+514 GKEDVEVPD
-523 VRKYSDEQATTLL
+523 VRGYSDDQATTLL
-536 TEAGFTVTHGFEY
+536 TEAGFVVTHGYEY
-549 DDTVEKNYVISQS
+549 DDTVEKNKVISQS
-562 PEAGEKQPEGSTV
+562 PEGKTMQKSGSTV
-575 KIIVSNG
+575 KIIISNG
-582 KKIEEVTVPNLV
+582 KEVEEVEVPNLV
-594 GKSEEKAAELLKKAG
+594 GKSESKAADLLENAG
-609 LTGNPSHANSDDV
+609 LSGKVSHANSDEVKKGQVINQDV
-622 KAGKVISQDIDAD
+622 SAGSS
-635 TKVEEG
+635 VEKG
-641 STINYVISDGP
+641 STVGYVISDGP
-652 EVISYSVKFTGAITN
+652 EKVTYSVKFTGSITN
-667 AGYDFEAAGNVT
+667 SGFDFATFGNVT
-679 VTVSYTIGD
+679 VNVTYTVGD
-688 ATYKIYSG
+688 ATYKLYSG
-696 AAGEESFP
+696 AAGEDSFP
-704 LDISDADPIGGL
+704 LDIGSADPIGGL
-716 SDDSGTFTVMIT
+716 SQNSGTFAVTIM
-728 DSEGQDVTS
+728 DSDGIDVTS
-737 SFNTSGLSASFTKE
+737 SFNTSGLSASFSKE

>member
-99 EYIQEKGRLKSDE
+99 EYIQKKGRLLPE
-112 AINISIQ
+112 QAIDFSIQ

-222 IQGEMI
+222 IQGEMV

-276 DCVVVTPIVPSSPT
+276 DCVVVPPVVPNSPT
-290 VEMTSDEMKAIKEGR
+290 VEITSDEMKAIKEGR
-305 QMNEPILEEEDL
+305 QMNEAPVVEET
-317 EPEERPENTPIIP
+317 PSSVVERPDITPIIP

-345 DEYDDVNRQPEDDD
+345 SYGDEGMTPEDDD
-359 DSEIDELD
+359 DNEIEELD
-367 PKLKKIIMISSI
+367 PKLKKIIMISSV
-379 AIVIIIAILVAM
+379 AVVIIIAILVAI
-391 LISKIAGFKLFSGNK
+391 LILKITSPGGLGEIFSGNNK
-406 ENTSTNDTA
+406 KTENSSEENSGDPTEDGSTD
-415 ITTTEATESTEDTSS
+415 EDTS
-430 DITDTS
+430 DK
-436 EESTDD
+436 
-442 VTTTE
+442 
-447 QATIPM
+447 ATIPM
-453 INVVGL
+453 VNVVGL
-459 YKSAAEEELKKAGFT
+459 YKTAAEEELKKAGFT
-474 NYSFDTKKDNEVQEG
+474 AYTIETATDDKVEEG

-496 DEGTAVDPDIEIV
+496 DEGTAIPADEKIV
-509 VTVSE
+509 ITISE
-514 GKEDKEVPD
+514 GKEDVEVPD
-523 VRKYSDEQATTLL
+523 VRGYSDDQATTLL
-536 TEAGFTVTHGFEY
+536 TEAGFVVTHGYEY
-549 DDTVEKNYVISQS
+549 DDTVEKNKVISQS
-562 PEAGEKQPEGSTV
+562 PEGKTMQKSGSTV
-575 KIIVSNG
+575 KIIISNG
-582 KKIEEVTVPNLV
+582 KEVEEVEVPNLL
-594 GKSEEKAAELLKKAG
+594 GKSESKAANLLENAG
-609 LTGNPSHANSDDV
+609 LSGKVSHANSDEV
-622 KAGKVISQDIDAD
+622 KKGQVISQDVSAGSS
-635 TKVEEG
+635 VEKG
-641 STINYVISDGP
+641 STVGYVISDGP
-652 EVISYSVKFTGAITN
+652 EKVTYSVKFTGSITN
-667 AGYDFEAAGNVT
+667 SGFDFATFGNVT
-679 VTVSYTIGD
+679 VNVTYTVGD
-688 ATYKIYSG
+688 ATYKLYSG
-696 AAGEESFP
+696 AAGEDSFP
-704 LDISDADPIGGL
+704 LDIGSADPIGGL
-716 SDDSGTFTVMIT
+716 SQNSGTFAVTIT
-728 DSEGQDVTS
+728 DSDGIDVTS
-737 SFNTSGLSASFTKE
+737 SFNTSGLSASFSKE

>member
-99 EYIQEKGRLKSDE
+99 EYIQKKGRLLPE
-112 AINISIQ
+112 QAIDFSIQ

-222 IQGEMI
+222 IQGEMV

-276 DCVVVTPIVPSSPT
+276 DCVVVPPVVPNSPT
-290 VEMTSDEMKAIKEGR
+290 VEITSDEMKAIKEGR
-305 QMNEPILEEEDL
+305 QMNEAPDVEET
-317 EPEERPENTPIIP
+317 PSSVVERPDITPIIP
-330 PSKFDNLFDDDDDDD
+330 PSKFDNLFDDDDDEDSYG
-345 DEYDDVNRQPEDDD
+345 DEGMTPEDDD
-359 DSEIDELD
+359 DNEIEELD
-367 PKLKKIIMISSI
+367 PKLKEIIMISSV
-379 AIVIIIAILVAM
+379 AVVIIIAILVAI
-391 LISKIAGFKLFSGNK
+391 LILKITSPGGLGGIFSGNNK
-406 ENTSTNDTA
+406 KTENSSEENSGD
-415 ITTTEATESTEDTSS
+415 STEDGST
-430 DITDTS
+430 DEDTS
-436 EESTDD
+436 DK
-442 VTTTE
+442 
-447 QATIPM
+447 ATIPM
-453 INVVGL
+453 VNVVGL
-459 YKSAAEEELKKAGFT
+459 YKTAAEEELKKAGFT
-474 NYSFDTKKDNEVQEG
+474 AYTIETATDDKVEEG

-496 DEGTAVDPDIEIV
+496 DEGTAIPADKKIV
-509 VTVSE
+509 ITVSE
-514 GKEDKEVPD
+514 GKEDVEVPN
-523 VRKYSDEQATTLL
+523 VTGYSDDQATTLL
-536 TEAGFTVTHGFEY
+536 TEAGFVVTHGYEY
-549 DDTVEKNYVISQS
+549 DDTVEKNKVISQS
-562 PEAGEKQPEGSTV
+562 PEGKTMQKSGSTV
-575 KIIVSNG
+575 KIIISNG
-582 KKIEEVTVPNLV
+582 KEVEEVEVPNLV
-594 GKSEEKAAELLKKAG
+594 GKSESKAADLLEKAG
-609 LTGNPSHANSDDV
+609 LSGKVSHANSDEV
-622 KAGKVISQDIDAD
+622 KKGQVISQDVSAD
-635 TKVEEG
+635 SSVEKG
-641 STINYVISDGP
+641 STVGYVISDGP
-652 EVISYSVKFTGAITN
+652 EKVTYSVKFTGSITN
-667 AGYDFEAAGNVT
+667 SGFDFATFGNVT
-679 VTVSYTIGD
+679 VNVTYTVGD
-688 ATYKIYSG
+688 ATYKLYSG
-696 AAGEESFP
+696 AAGEDSFP
-704 LDISDADPIGGL
+704 LDIGSADPIGGL
-716 SDDSGTFTVMIT
+716 SQNSGTFAVTIT
-728 DSEGQDVTS
+728 DSDGIDVTS
-737 SFNTSGLSASFTKE
+737 SFNTSGLSASFSKE

>member
-99 EYIQEKGRLKSDE
+99 EYIQKKGRLLPE
-112 AINISIQ
+112 QAIDFSIQ

-222 IQGEMI
+222 IQGEMV
-228 SPREYYPDIPTSL
+228 SPRDYYPDIPTSL

-276 DCVVVTPIVPSSPT
+276 DCVVVPPVVPNSPT
-290 VEMTSDEMKAIKEGR
+290 VEITSDEMKAIKEGR
-305 QMNEPILEEEDL
+305 QMNEAPVVEET
-317 EPEERPENTPIIP
+317 PSSVVERPDITPIIP

-345 DEYDDVNRQPEDDD
+345 SYGDEGMTPEDDD
-359 DSEIDELD
+359 DNEIEELD
-367 PKLKKIIMISSI
+367 PKLKKIIMISSV
-379 AIVIIIAILVAM
+379 AVVIIIAILVAI
-391 LISKIAGFKLFSGNK
+391 LILKITSPGGLGGIFSGNNK
-406 ENTSTNDTA
+406 KTENSSEENSGDPTEDGSTD
-415 ITTTEATESTEDTSS
+415 EDTS
-430 DITDTS
+430 DK
-436 EESTDD
+436 
-442 VTTTE
+442 
-447 QATIPM
+447 ATIPM
-453 INVVGL
+453 VNVVGL
-459 YKSAAEEELKKAGFT
+459 YKTAAEEELKKAGFT
-474 NYSFDTKKDNEVQEG
+474 AYTIETATDDKVEEG

-496 DEGTAVDPDIEIV
+496 DEGTAIPADEKIV
-509 VTVSE
+509 ITISE
-514 GKEDKEVPD
+514 GKEDVEVPD
-523 VRKYSDEQATTLL
+523 VRGYSDDQATTLL
-536 TEAGFTVTHGFEY
+536 TEAGFVVTHGYEY
-549 DDTVEKNYVISQS
+549 DDTVEKNKVISQS
-562 PEAGEKQPEGSTV
+562 PEGKTMQKSGSTV
-575 KIIVSNG
+575 KIIISNG
-582 KKIEEVTVPNLV
+582 KEVEEVEVPNLL
-594 GKSEEKAAELLKKAG
+594 GKSESKAANLLENAG
-609 LTGNPSHANSDDV
+609 LSGKVSHANSDEV
-622 KAGKVISQDIDAD
+622 KKGQVISQDVSAGSS
-635 TKVEEG
+635 VEKG
-641 STINYVISDGP
+641 STVGYVISDGP
-652 EVISYSVKFTGAITN
+652 EKVTYSVKFTGSITN
-667 AGYDFEAAGNVT
+667 SGFDFATFGNVT
-679 VTVSYTIGD
+679 VNVTYTVGD
-688 ATYKIYSG
+688 ATYKLYSG
-696 AAGEESFP
+696 AAGEDSFP
-704 LDISDADPIGGL
+704 LDIGSADPIGGL
-716 SDDSGTFTVMIT
+716 SQNSGTFAVTIT
-728 DSEGQDVTS
+728 DSDGIDVTS
-737 SFNTSGLSASFTKE
+737 SFNTSGLSASFSKE

>member
-99 EYIQEKGRLKSDE
+99 EYIQKKGRLLPE
-112 AINISIQ
+112 QAIDFSIQ

-222 IQGEMI
+222 IQGEMV

-276 DCVVVTPIVPSSPT
+276 DCVVVPPVVPNSPT
-290 VEMTSDEMKAIKEGR
+290 VEITSDEMKAIKEGR
-305 QMNEPILEEEDL
+305 QMNEAPVVEET
-317 EPEERPENTPIIP
+317 PSSVVERPDITPIIP

-345 DEYDDVNRQPEDDD
+345 SYGDEGMTPEDDD
-359 DSEIDELD
+359 DNEIEELD
-367 PKLKKIIMISSI
+367 PKLKKIIMISSV
-379 AIVIIIAILVAM
+379 AVVIIIAILVAI
-391 LISKIAGFKLFSGNK
+391 LILKITSPGGLGGIFSGNNK
-406 ENTSTNDTA
+406 KTENSSEENSGDPTEDGSTD
-415 ITTTEATESTEDTSS
+415 EDTS
-430 DITDTS
+430 DK
-436 EESTDD
+436 
-442 VTTTE
+442 
-447 QATIPM
+447 ATIPM
-453 INVVGL
+453 VNVVGL
-459 YKSAAEEELKKAGFT
+459 YKTAAEEELKKAGFT
-474 NYSFDTKKDNEVQEG
+474 AYTIETATDDKVEEG

-496 DEGTAVDPDIEIV
+496 DEGTAIPADKKIV
-509 VTVSE
+509 ITVSE
-514 GKEDKEVPD
+514 GKEDVEVPN
-523 VRKYSDEQATTLL
+523 VTGYSDDQATTLL
-536 TEAGFTVTHGFEY
+536 TEAGFVVTHGYEY
-549 DDTVEKNYVISQS
+549 DDTVEKNKVISQS
-562 PEAGEKQPEGSTV
+562 PEGKTMQKSGSTV
-575 KIIVSNG
+575 KIIISNG
-582 KKIEEVTVPNLV
+582 KEVEEVEVPNLV
-594 GKSEEKAAELLKKAG
+594 GKSESKAADLLENAG
-609 LTGNPSHANSDDV
+609 LSGKVSHANSDEVKKGQVINQDV
-622 KAGKVISQDIDAD
+622 SAGSS
-635 TKVEEG
+635 VEKG
-641 STINYVISDGP
+641 STVGYVISDGP
-652 EVISYSVKFTGAITN
+652 EKVTYSVKFTGSITN
-667 AGYDFEAAGNVT
+667 SGFDFATFGNVT
-679 VTVSYTIGD
+679 VNVTYTVGD
-688 ATYKIYSG
+688 ATYKLYSG
-696 AAGEESFP
+696 AAGEDSFP
-704 LDISDADPIGGL
+704 LDIGSADPIGGL
-716 SDDSGTFTVMIT
+716 SQNSGTFAVTIT
-728 DSEGQDVTS
+728 DSDGIDVTS
-737 SFNTSGLSASFTKE
+737 SFNTSGLSASFSKE

>member
-99 EYIQEKGRLKSDE
+99 EYIQKKGRLLPE
-112 AINISIQ
+112 QAIDFSIQ

-222 IQGEMI
+222 IQGEMV

-276 DCVVVTPIVPSSPT
+276 DCVVVPPVVPNSPT
-290 VEMTSDEMKAIKEGR
+290 VEITSDEMKAIKECR
-305 QMNEPILEEEDL
+305 QMNEAPVVEET
-317 EPEERPENTPIIP
+317 PSSVVERPDITPIIP

-345 DEYDDVNRQPEDDD
+345 SYGDEGMAPEDDD
-359 DSEIDELD
+359 DNEIEELD
-367 PKLKKIIMISSI
+367 PKLKKIIMISSV
-379 AIVIIIAILVAM
+379 AVVIIIAILVAI
-391 LISKIAGFKLFSGNK
+391 LILKITSPGGLGGIFSGNNK
-406 ENTSTNDTA
+406 KTENSSEENSGD
-415 ITTTEATESTEDTSS
+415 STEDGST
-430 DITDTS
+430 DEDTS
-436 EESTDD
+436 DK
-442 VTTTE
+442 
-447 QATIPM
+447 ATIPM
-453 INVVGL
+453 VNVVGL
-459 YKSAAEEELKKAGFT
+459 YKTAAEEELKKAGFT
-474 NYSFDTKKDNEVQEG
+474 AYTIETATDDKVEEG

-496 DEGTAVDPDIEIV
+496 DEGTAIPADEKIV
-509 VTVSE
+509 ITVSE
-514 GKEDKEVPD
+514 GKEDVEVPA
-523 VRKYSDEQATTLL
+523 VTGYSDDQATTLL
-536 TEAGFTVTHGFEY
+536 TEAGFVVTHGYEY
-549 DDTVEKNYVISQS
+549 DDTVEKNKVISQS
-562 PEAGEKQPEGSTV
+562 PEGKTMQKSGSTV
-575 KIIVSNG
+575 KIIISNG
-582 KKIEEVTVPNLV
+582 KEVEEVEVPNLL
-594 GKSEEKAAELLKKAG
+594 GKSESKAANLLENAG
-609 LTGNPSHANSDDV
+609 LSGKVSHANSDEV
-622 KAGKVISQDIDAD
+622 KKGQVISQDVSAGSS
-635 TKVEEG
+635 VEKG
-641 STINYVISDGP
+641 STVGYVISDGP
-652 EVISYSVKFTGAITN
+652 EKVTYSVKFTGSITN
-667 AGYDFEAAGNVT
+667 SGFDFATFGNVT
-679 VTVSYTIGD
+679 VNVTYTVGD
-688 ATYKIYSG
+688 ATYKLYSG
-696 AAGEESFP
+696 AAGEDSFP
-704 LDISDADPIGGL
+704 LDIGSADPIGGL
-716 SDDSGTFTVMIT
+716 SQNSGTFAVTIT
-728 DSEGQDVTS
+728 DSDGIDVTS
-737 SFNTSGLSASFTKE
+737 SFNTSGLSASFSKE

>member
-99 EYIQEKGRLKSDE
+99 EYIQKKGRLLPE
-112 AINISIQ
+112 QAIDFSIQ

-222 IQGEMI
+222 IQGEMV

-276 DCVVVTPIVPSSPT
+276 DCVVVPPVVPNSPT
-290 VEMTSDEMKAIKEGR
+290 VEITSDEMKAIKEGR
-305 QMNEPILEEEDL
+305 QMNEAPVVEET
-317 EPEERPENTPIIP
+317 PSSVVERPDITPIIP

-345 DEYDDVNRQPEDDD
+345 SYGDEGMTPEEDDD
-359 DSEIDELD
+359 NEIEELD
-367 PKLKKIIMISSI
+367 PKLKKIIMISSV
-379 AIVIIIAILVAM
+379 AVVIIIAILVAI
-391 LISKIAGFKLFSGNK
+391 LILKITSPGGLGGIFSGNNK
-406 ENTSTNDTA
+406 KTENSSEENSGDPTEDGSTD
-415 ITTTEATESTEDTSS
+415 EDTS
-430 DITDTS
+430 DK
-436 EESTDD
+436 
-442 VTTTE
+442 
-447 QATIPM
+447 ATIPM
-453 INVVGL
+453 VNVVGL
-459 YKSAAEEELKKAGFT
+459 YKTAAEEELKKAGFT
-474 NYSFDTKKDNEVQEG
+474 AYTIETATDDKVEEG

-496 DEGTAVDPDIEIV
+496 DEGTAIPADEKIV
-509 VTVSE
+509 ITISE
-514 GKEDKEVPD
+514 GKEDVEVPD
-523 VRKYSDEQATTLL
+523 VRGYSDDQATTLL
-536 TEAGFTVTHGFEY
+536 TEAGFVVTHGYEY
-549 DDTVEKNYVISQS
+549 DDTVEKNKVISQS
-562 PEAGEKQPEGSTV
+562 PEGKTMQKSGSTV
-575 KIIVSNG
+575 KIIISNG
-582 KKIEEVTVPNLV
+582 KEVEEVEVPNLL
-594 GKSEEKAAELLKKAG
+594 GKSESKAANLLENAG
-609 LTGNPSHANSDDV
+609 LSGKVSHANSDEV
-622 KAGKVISQDIDAD
+622 KKGQVISQDVSAGSS
-635 TKVEEG
+635 VEKG
-641 STINYVISDGP
+641 STVGYVISDGP
-652 EVISYSVKFTGAITN
+652 EKVTYSVKFTGSITN
-667 AGYDFEAAGNVT
+667 SGFDFATFGNVT
-679 VTVSYTIGD
+679 VNVTYTVGD
-688 ATYKIYSG
+688 ATYKLYSG
-696 AAGEESFP
+696 AAGEDSFP
-704 LDISDADPIGGL
+704 LDIGSADPIGGL
-716 SDDSGTFTVMIT
+716 SQNSGTFAVTIT
-728 DSEGQDVTS
+728 DSDGIDVTS
-737 SFNTSGLSASFTKE
+737 SFNTSGLSASFSKE

>member
-99 EYIQEKGRLKSDE
+99 EYIQKKGRLLPE
-112 AINISIQ
+112 QAIDFSIQ

-222 IQGEMI
+222 IQGEMV

-276 DCVVVTPIVPSSPT
+276 DCVVVPPVVPNSPT
-290 VEMTSDEMKAIKEGR
+290 VEITSDEMKAIKEGR
-305 QMNEPILEEEDL
+305 QMNEAPVVEET
-317 EPEERPENTPIIP
+317 PSSVVERPDITPIIP

-345 DEYDDVNRQPEDDD
+345 SYGDEGMTPEDDD
-359 DSEIDELD
+359 DNEIEELD
-367 PKLKKIIMISSI
+367 PKLKKIIMISSV
-379 AIVIIIAILVAM
+379 AVVIIIAILVAI
-391 LISKIAGFKLFSGNK
+391 LILKITSPGGLGGIFSGNNKKTENSSK
-406 ENTSTNDTA
+406 ENSGDPTEDGSTD
-415 ITTTEATESTEDTSS
+415 EDTS
-430 DITDTS
+430 DK
-436 EESTDD
+436 
-442 VTTTE
+442 
-447 QATIPM
+447 ATIPM
-453 INVVGL
+453 VNVVGL
-459 YKSAAEEELKKAGFT
+459 YKTAAEEELKKAGFT
-474 NYSFDTKKDNEVQEG
+474 AYTIETATDDKVEEG

-496 DEGTAVDPDIEIV
+496 DEGTAIPADEKIV
-509 VTVSE
+509 ITISE
-514 GKEDKEVPD
+514 GKEDVEVPD
-523 VRKYSDEQATTLL
+523 VRGYSDDQATTLL
-536 TEAGFTVTHGFEY
+536 TEAGFVVTHGYEY
-549 DDTVEKNYVISQS
+549 DDTVEKNKVISQS
-562 PEAGEKQPEGSTV
+562 PEGKTMQKSGSTV
-575 KIIVSNG
+575 KIIISNG
-582 KKIEEVTVPNLV
+582 KEVEEVEVPNLV
-594 GKSEEKAAELLKKAG
+594 GKSESKAADLLENAG
-609 LTGNPSHANSDDV
+609 LSGKVSHANSDEV
-622 KAGKVISQDIDAD
+622 KKGQVISQDVLAGSS
-635 TKVEEG
+635 VEKG
-641 STINYVISDGP
+641 STVGYVISDGP
-652 EVISYSVKFTGAITN
+652 EKVTYSVKFTGSITN
-667 AGYDFEAAGNVT
+667 SGFDFATFGNVT
-679 VTVSYTIGD
+679 VNVTYTVGD
-688 ATYKIYSG
+688 ATYKLYSG
-696 AAGEESFP
+696 AAGEDSFP
-704 LDISDADPIGGL
+704 LDIGSADPIGGL
-716 SDDSGTFTVMIT
+716 SQNSGTFAVTIT
-728 DSEGQDVTS
+728 DSDGIDVTS
-737 SFNTSGLSASFTKE
+737 SFNTSGLSASFSKE

>member
-99 EYIQEKGRLKSDE
+99 EYIQKKGRLLPE
-112 AINISIQ
+112 QAIDFSIQ

-222 IQGEMI
+222 IQGEMV

-276 DCVVVTPIVPSSPT
+276 DCVVVPPVVPNSPT
-290 VEMTSDEMKAIKEGR
+290 VEITSDEMKAIKEGR
-305 QMNEPILEEEDL
+305 QMNEAPVVEET
-317 EPEERPENTPIIP
+317 PSSVVERPDITPIIP

-345 DEYDDVNRQPEDDD
+345 SYGDEGMTPEDDD
-359 DSEIDELD
+359 DNEIEELD
-367 PKLKKIIMISSI
+367 PKLKKIIMISSV
-379 AIVIIIAILVAM
+379 AVVIIIAILVAI
-391 LISKIAGFKLFSGNK
+391 LILKITSPGGLGGIFSGNNK
-406 ENTSTNDTA
+406 KTENSSEENSGDPTEDGSTD
-415 ITTTEATESTEDTSS
+415 EDTS
-430 DITDTS
+430 DK
-436 EESTDD
+436 
-442 VTTTE
+442 
-447 QATIPM
+447 ATIPM
-453 INVVGL
+453 VNVVGL
-459 YKSAAEEELKKAGFT
+459 YKTAAEEELKKAGFT
-474 NYSFDTKKDNEVQEG
+474 AYTIETATDDKLEEG

-496 DEGTAVDPDIEIV
+496 DEGTAIPADEKIV
-509 VTVSE
+509 ITISE
-514 GKEDKEVPD
+514 GKEDVEVPD
-523 VRKYSDEQATTLL
+523 VRGYSDDQATTLL
-536 TEAGFTVTHGFEY
+536 TEAGFVVTHGYEY
-549 DDTVEKNYVISQS
+549 DDTVEKNKVISQS
-562 PEAGEKQPEGSTV
+562 PEGKTMQKSGSTV
-575 KIIVSNG
+575 KIIISNG
-582 KKIEEVTVPNLV
+582 KEVEEVEVPNLV
-594 GKSEEKAAELLKKAG
+594 GKSESKAADLLENAG
-609 LTGNPSHANSDDV
+609 LSGKVSHANSDEVKKGQVINQDV
-622 KAGKVISQDIDAD
+622 SAGSS
-635 TKVEEG
+635 VEKG
-641 STINYVISDGP
+641 STVGYVISDGP
-652 EVISYSVKFTGAITN
+652 EKVTYSVKFTGSITN
-667 AGYDFEAAGNVT
+667 SGFDFATFGNVT
-679 VTVSYTIGD
+679 VNVTYTVGD
-688 ATYKIYSG
+688 ATYKLYSG
-696 AAGEESFP
+696 AAGEDSFP
-704 LDISDADPIGGL
+704 LDIGSADPIGGL
-716 SDDSGTFTVMIT
+716 SQNSGTFAVTIT
-728 DSEGQDVTS
+728 DSDGIDVTS
-737 SFNTSGLSASFTKE
+737 SFNTSGLSASFSKE

>member
-99 EYIQEKGRLKSDE
+99 EYIQKKGRLLPE
-112 AINISIQ
+112 QAIDFSIQ

-181 ARGGFSDER
+181 ARGGYSDER

-222 IQGEMI
+222 IQGEMV

-276 DCVVVTPIVPSSPT
+276 DCVVVPPVVPNSPT
-290 VEMTSDEMKAIKEGR
+290 VEITSDEMKAIKEGR
-305 QMNEPILEEEDL
+305 QMNEAPVVEET
-317 EPEERPENTPIIP
+317 PSSVVERPDITPIIP

-345 DEYDDVNRQPEDDD
+345 SYGDEGMTPEDDD
-359 DSEIDELD
+359 DNEIEELD
-367 PKLKKIIMISSI
+367 PKLKKIIMISSV
-379 AIVIIIAILVAM
+379 AVVIIIAILVAI
-391 LISKIAGFKLFSGNK
+391 LILKITSPGGLGGIFSGNNK
-406 ENTSTNDTA
+406 KTENSSEENSGDPTEDGSTD
-415 ITTTEATESTEDTSS
+415 EDTS
-430 DITDTS
+430 DK
-436 EESTDD
+436 
-442 VTTTE
+442 
-447 QATIPM
+447 ATIPM
-453 INVVGL
+453 VNVVGL
-459 YKSAAEEELKKAGFT
+459 YKTAAEEELKKAGFT
-474 NYSFDTKKDNEVQEG
+474 AYTIETATDDKVEEG

-496 DEGTAVDPDIEIV
+496 DEGTAIPADEKIV
-509 VTVSE
+509 ITISE
-514 GKEDKEVPD
+514 GKEDVEVPD
-523 VRKYSDEQATTLL
+523 VRGYSDDQATTLL
-536 TEAGFTVTHGFEY
+536 TEAGFVVTHGYEY
-549 DDTVEKNYVISQS
+549 DDTVEKNKVISQS
-562 PEAGEKQPEGSTV
+562 PEGKTMQKSGSTV
-575 KIIVSNG
+575 KIIISNG
-582 KKIEEVTVPNLV
+582 KEVEEVEVPNLL
-594 GKSEEKAAELLKKAG
+594 GKSESKAANLLENAG
-609 LTGNPSHANSDDV
+609 LSGKVSHANSDEV
-622 KAGKVISQDIDAD
+622 KKGQVISQDVSAGSS
-635 TKVEEG
+635 VEKG
-641 STINYVISDGP
+641 STVGYVISDGP
-652 EVISYSVKFTGAITN
+652 EKVTYSVKFTGSITN
-667 AGYDFEAAGNVT
+667 SGFDFATFGNVT
-679 VTVSYTIGD
+679 VNVTYTVGD
-688 ATYKIYSG
+688 ATYKLYSG
-696 AAGEESFP
+696 AAGEDSFP
-704 LDISDADPIGGL
+704 LDIGSADPIGGL
-716 SDDSGTFTVMIT
+716 SQNSGTFAVTIT
-728 DSEGQDVTS
+728 DSDGIDVTS
-737 SFNTSGLSASFTKE
+737 SFNTSGLSASFSKE